1 MNAAPARVVAALAL
15 AALAAASCGKPKE
28 PTVDAATERAQ
39 ALERAK
45 QGPYGSQVKALESAK
60 GMEAD
65 LNKKVQ
71 ESVERAEKDAK

>member
-1 MNAAPARVVAALAL
+1 MNAARARVVAALAF
-15 AALAAASCGKPKE
+15 AALAAASCGKAKE